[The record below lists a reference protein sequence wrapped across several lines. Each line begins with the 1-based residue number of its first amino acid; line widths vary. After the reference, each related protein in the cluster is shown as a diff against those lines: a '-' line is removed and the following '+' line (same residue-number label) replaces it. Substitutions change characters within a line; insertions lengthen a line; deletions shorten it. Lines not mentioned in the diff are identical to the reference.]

1 MSMDGALQTFFAEAD
16 ELTEY
21 MESALLRL
29 EDGEADSETLN
40 EIFRAAH
47 TIKGSAG
54 LFGLHAIVGF
64 THFVENV
71 LDKARSG
78 QFTIDTKL
86 QGLMLQSKD
95 HMCTLL
101 DAVKAGQEP
110 SQGVLQNG
118 EDLLQK
124 LQPWLDSAPSDA
136 AAESAAANQASTDE
150 ESGAWHIS
158 LRLGAD
164 VLQNGMDPLSFLR
177 FLSGIGEITHL
188 VTLDD

>member
-16 ELTEY
+16 ELLEY

-78 QFTIDTKL
+78 TR
-86 QGLMLQSKD
+86 
-95 HMCTLL
+95 
-101 DAVKAGQEP
+101 AGCI
-110 SQGVLQNG
+110 
-118 EDLLQK
+118 
-124 LQPWLDSAPSDA
+124 AY
-136 AAESAAANQASTDE
+136 
-150 ESGAWHIS
+150 
-158 LRLGAD
+158 R
-164 VLQNGMDPLSFLR
+164 
-177 FLSGIGEITHL
+177 
-188 VTLDD
+188 